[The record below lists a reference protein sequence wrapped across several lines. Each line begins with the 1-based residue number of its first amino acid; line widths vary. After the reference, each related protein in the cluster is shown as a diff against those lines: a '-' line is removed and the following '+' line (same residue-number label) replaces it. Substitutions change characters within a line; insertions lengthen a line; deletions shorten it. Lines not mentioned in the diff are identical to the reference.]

1 VPLREIG
8 KLIQANDRVPADA
21 ALHDREATFHDAWA
35 SGTKLEDVLVQ
46 ECFEAPTALENRFI
60 LRKMKNLAGKKLLD
74 IGAGLGESSVYFA
87 LQGAHVTTTDI
98 SPLMVEKVLQLA
110 AKYGVEIDGIVS
122 TAESLNVPENH
133 FDFVYIANT
142 IHHVH
147 DRRQLFAQIRHA
159 LKPGGSFFSYDPLA
173 YNPVINLYRRMA
185 TKVRTPDELPLT
197 RADWKLARRYF
208 DNVGHREFWI
218 ATLVLFAKYYLLDRV
233 HPNAER
239 YWKRILKERPENLRW
254 WRPLFY
260 ADRIL
265 SRIPGIRWLAW
276 NMVLWGE
283 KPTS

>member
-1 VPLREIG
+1 MNAKLLPLI
-8 KLIQANDRVPADA
+8 DRPAADS
-21 ALHDREATFHDAWA
+21 ALHDREAKFHDAWA
-35 SGTKLEDVLVQ
+35 SSTKLEDVLVHA
-46 ECFEAPTALENRFI
+46 CFEAPTALENQFI
-60 LRKMKNLAGKKLLD
+60 IRKMGNLAGKTILD

-87 LQGAHVTTTDI
+87 LQRARVTTTDI
-98 SPLMVEKVLQLA
+98 SPLMVEMALQLA
-110 AKYGVEIDGIVS
+110 AKYGVEMNGIVS

-142 IHHVH
+142 IHHVQ
-147 DRRQLFAQIRHA
+147 DRAQLFAQISRA

-173 YNPVINLYRRMA
+173 YNPIIKLYRRMA
-185 TKVRTPDELPLT
+185 TEVRTPDESPLT
-197 RADWKLARRYF
+197 RADLKLVRRYF
-208 DNVGHREFWI
+208 LNVGHREFWI

-239 YWKRILKERPENLRW
+239 YWKRILKERPETLRW

>member
-1 VPLREIG
+1 MPLREIG